1 MEFARTVGTAACVRL
16 LVCPAVSLAQNAG
29 ADQVR
34 ATRRTTLLLWR
45 FNLLVSKARP
55 ATAVVGSVWSPTN
68 RGRVGVAVGLR
79 NVVTG
84 EVVTTITDDAGDYS
98 FDEVPEGTYLVEVT
112 GGQDSNVVAL
122 GDLFTVR
129 PGETVA
135 VFMKVP
141 APAMAQLQASTAGG
155 GSGDGSANS
164 PTRSD
169 TDADATDSTT
179 SSDVNAASTDTGSD
193 GIGGFGGDGDGGG
206 FAASNGGGGGTAAT
220 GNTVQQP
227 PPPNVFTP
235 SLPAVTSSAGSAGVA
250 PLGGGNASS
259 NDDQPR

>member
-1 MEFARTVGTAACVRL
+1 MEFARTVGTAACVTL
-16 LVCPAVSLAQNAG
+16 LICPAVSLAQNAG

-34 ATRRTTLLLWR
+34 ATRRTTLLLSR
-45 FNLLVSKARP
+45 FNLLVPKARP

-68 RGRVGVAVGLR
+68 TGMAGVAVGLR

-98 FDEVPEGTYLVEVT
+98 FDEVHEGTYLVEVT
-112 GGQDSNVVAL
+112 EDQDGNVVAL

-141 APAMAQLQASTAGG
+141 AEAMAQLQASTAGG
-155 GSGDGSANS
+155 GSGDGSADS
-164 PTRSD
+164 PTR
-169 TDADATDSTT
+169 
-179 SSDVNAASTDTGSD
+179 SDVNAASTDTGSD
-193 GIGGFGGDGDGGG
+193 GSGGFGGDGDGGG
-206 FAASNGGGGGTAAT
+206 FAASNGNGSGGGGGTSAAR

-250 PLGGGNASS
+250 PLGGGNAAS